1 MKHHAPAVEFS
12 RPLQVDRVPK
22 AGSTEKLSAE
32 PEELK
37 ALARRMKLPAI
48 HALSA
53 EIRATPWRGGGMK
66 LEGHLTADLDQ
77 VSVIS
82 LETFRETVSV
92 PVSRYFLPP
101 GAVVENENEDD
112 ADPIE
117 NGWIDLGEVVAET
130 LALDLDPYPR
140 KPGEAFAE
148 PAEPGTEEPK
158 RESPFAVLARAAPK
172 KG

>member
-1 MKHHAPAVEFS
+1 MKQHAPAPEFS

-22 AGSTEKLSAE
+22 AGSMEKLRAE

-37 ALARRMKLPAI
+37 ALAKRMKIPAI
-48 HALSA
+48 HALTA
-53 EIRATPWRGGGMK
+53 DIRATPWRGGGLK
-66 LEGHLTADLDQ
+66 LEGHLTAEIEQ

-82 LETFRETVSV
+82 LEPFRETVSV
-92 PVSRYFLPP
+92 PIARYYLPP
-101 GAVVENENEDD
+101 GAVVENEEEDD

-117 NGWIDLGEVVAET
+117 NGWIDLGEVTAET

-148 PAEPGTEEPK
+148 HIEDEGEPVK
-158 RESPFAVLARAAPK
+158 AESPFAVLARR
-172 KG
+172 KGD

>member
-1 MKHHAPAVEFS
+1 MKNRTPAVEFS

-22 AGSTEKLSAE
+22 LGSTEKLAAE

-37 ALARRMKLPAI
+37 ALARRFRIPAL
-48 HALSA
+48 HALTA

-66 LEGHLTADLDQ
+66 LEGHVTADMEQ

-82 LETFRETVSV
+82 LEAFRETVSV
-92 PVSRYFLPP
+92 PLARYFLPP
-101 GAVVENENEDD
+101 GAVVDNEQEDD

-130 LALDLDPYPR
+130 LALDLEPYPR
-140 KPGEAFAE
+140 RPGEAF
-148 PAEPGTEEPK
+148 PGHVEDDGDGAKAPN
-158 RESPFAVLARAAPK
+158 PFAVLAAK
-172 KG
+172 KGE